1 MRHGSRHIRSLTCLA
16 AAAAL
21 TGAAPPAA
29 PDPGTTDVTVTIS
42 NLRNVKGV
50 IRACMTQNKKR
61 FPKCRGDASAYAAV
75 VPAKANAVLT
85 FKNVKPG
92 TYAIALLHD
101 ENDNGKADR
110 ALSMIPKEG
119 FGFSR
124 DAKVVM
130 SPPKFSSAAFTVAE
144 APITQAIRMRYMF

>member
-1 MRHGSRHIRSLTCLA
+1 MRNGSRHIRALTCLVA
-16 AAAAL
+16 AGVL
-21 TGAAPPAA
+21 TGAAPLPA
-29 PDPGTTDVTVTIS
+29 PKTGTTDVTVTIS

-50 IRACMTQNKKR
+50 IRACMTQNAKK
-61 FPKCRGDASAYAAV
+61 FPKCRGDAAAYATV
-75 VPAKANAVLT
+75 VPAKVNAVLT

-110 ALSMIPKEG
+110 ALTMIPKEG

-130 SPPKFSSAAFTVAE
+130 SPPKFSAAAFAVAG
-144 APITQAIRMRYMF
+144 APVNQAIRMRYMF